1 MYQLIRSDRKTIA
14 IQVKPDGSLVV
25 RAPRRAS
32 DAEIRAALERHRSW
46 IARHQ
51 ARAAAA
57 APAPEER
64 LTEAELQKLKEK
76 LIILLE
82 LRLRW
87 FAPRVGVSYG
97 SVSVRNQKSRWGSCS
112 AQGNLSFNCLLSLVP
127 MEVLDYVVVHELCH
141 RKHMDHSPAFWA
153 ELGRVLPDYEARR
166 RWLRENG
173 PALMRRRDG

>member
-112 AQGNLSFNCLLSLVP
+112 AQGNLSFNCLLALVP
-127 MEVLDYVVVHELCH
+127 MEVLDYVVSTSSATESTWTTPPPSG
-141 RKHMDHSPAFWA
+141 RSWA
-153 ELGRVLPDYEARR
+153 GCCRTTRPGAAGSGRTAP
-166 RWLRENG
+166 
-173 PALMRRRDG
+173 P